1 MSRTRE
7 IVMERS
13 GYGREI
19 AVKPT
24 ELRLIDALLGMWAE
38 LPIDQIS
45 VRALVQEAHSAQ
57 AAIHYHF
64 GDMERLYVTA
74 SAAALAQA
82 EGWMADR
89 LAALAPL
96 AQVLVPPVMQAALI
110 TATIADWT
118 GEQRRLAMAARHAPG
133 PGWERSHRAFWTRL
147 AEVIGLGAHAET
159 IACYAHGEAAR
170 HLLVWNPAI
179 DRALLE
185 ETTTALVTWLTARRF
200 GEEGARAAHRALARA
215 GYREPP
221 PSSTGERAAIAGAA
235 ADLLAAQGHAGVT
248 FRAVAAQAGVTLG
261 KVVHLVGTK
270 SELLAL
276 ALHRLYERE
285 ALGGDP
291 EQFQAQRFAPQA
303 MLAIM
308 LDAVLAGSQPVLA
321 AYDEIER
328 AIYNGADHAPLR
340 GLVRAMEDP
349 SGTWALTQ
357 LLGGEAPP
365 PASLVA
371 AFSAILRGIGHRAAH
386 AATTPETLRAAA
398 EAALR
403 PFLPTP

>member
-1 MSRTRE
+1 MGKTQE
-7 IVMERS
+7 IVAVRS
-13 GYGREI
+13 DCRRET
-19 AVKPT
+19 ATKST
-24 ELRLIDALLGMWAE
+24 ELRLIDALLGMWAAM
-38 LPIDQIS
+38 PIDQIS
-45 VRALVQEAHSAQ
+45 VRALVHEARSAQ

-64 GDMERLYVTA
+64 GDMERLYAAA
-74 SAAALAQA
+74 SATALTQA
-82 EGWMADR
+82 EGWMAGR
-89 LAALAPL
+89 LAVLAPL
-96 AQVLVPPVMQAALI
+96 AQVTVTPALQAAVI
-110 TATIADWT
+110 TATIADWAAL
-118 GEQRRLAMAARHAPG
+118 QRPLAMAARHAPG
-133 PGWERSHRAFWTRL
+133 PEWERSHREFWTRL
-147 AEVIGLGAHAET
+147 AALIGLGDHADAV
-159 IACYAHGEAAR
+159 ACYAHGEGAR
-170 HLLVWNPAI
+170 HLLVWNPVI

-185 ETTTALVTWLTARRF
+185 ETTTALVAWLGARRL
-200 GEEGARAAHRALARA
+200 GDEGVRTAHRAVARA
-215 GYREPP
+215 EYREPVKP
-221 PSSTGERAAIAGAA
+221 GAGERAGLAEAA

-248 FRAVAAQAGVTLG
+248 FRAVAARAGVTLG

-270 SELLAL
+270 SQLLAL

-291 EQFQAQRFAPQA
+291 EQFQAQRFAPEE
-303 MLAIM
+303 MLTIM

-340 GLVRAMEDP
+340 GVVRSMEDP

-357 LLGGEAPP
+357 LLGGEVP

-386 AATTPETLRAAA
+386 AADPPEAQRAAA

-403 PFLPTP
+403 PFLPRT

>member
-1 MSRTRE
+1 MGKAQE
-7 IVMERS
+7 IVTEAS
-13 GYGREI
+13 IIGREI
-19 AVKPT
+19 AAKPT

-38 LPIDQIS
+38 MPIDQIS
-45 VRALVQEAHSAQ
+45 VRALVHEARSAQ

-64 GDMERLYVTA
+64 GDVERLYAAA
-74 SAAALAQA
+74 SAAALTQA
-82 EGWMADR
+82 EGWMAMR
-89 LAALAPL
+89 LTALAPL
-96 AQVLVPPVMQAALI
+96 ELVAVSPALQAAVI
-110 TATIADWT
+110 TATIADWAAH
-118 GEQRRLAMAARHAPG
+118 QRRLAMAARHAPG
-133 PGWERSHRAFWTRL
+133 PEWERSHREFWTRL
-147 AEVIGLGAHAET
+147 AALIGLADHAEA

-170 HLLVWNPAI
+170 HLLVWNRVI

-185 ETTTALVTWLTARRF
+185 ETTTALIAWLGARRF
-200 GEEGARAAHRALARA
+200 GDDGVRLAHRALARA
-215 GYREPP
+215 DYREPLQ
-221 PSSTGERAAIAGAA
+221 SGAGERADLAEAA

-270 SELLAL
+270 SQLLAL

-291 EQFQAQRFAPQA
+291 EQFQAQRFAPDE

-308 LDAVLAGSQPVLA
+308 LDAVLGGTQPVLA

-340 GLVRAMEDP
+340 GVVRAMEDP

-357 LLGGEAPP
+357 LLGGAVP

-371 AFSAILRGIGHRAAH
+371 AFSAILRGVGHRAVH
-386 AATTPETLRAAA
+386 AADPPETLRDEA

-403 PFLPTP
+403 PFLPQK

>member
-1 MSRTRE
+1 M
-7 IVMERS
+7 
-13 GYGREI
+13 
-19 AVKPT
+19 
-24 ELRLIDALLGMWAE
+24 
-38 LPIDQIS
+38 PIDQIS
-45 VRALVQEAHSAQ
+45 VRALVHEAHSAQ

-64 GDMERLYVTA
+64 GDMERLYVAA
-74 SAAALAQA
+74 SAAALTQA
-82 EGWMADR
+82 ERWMAGR

-96 AQVLVPPVMQAALI
+96 ATVRIPPAMQAALI
-110 TATIADWT
+110 NATIADWT

-133 PGWERSHRAFWTRL
+133 PGWERSHRQFWTGI

-170 HLLVWNPAI
+170 HLLVWNPVI

-185 ETTTALVTWLTARRF
+185 ETTTALVTWLAARRF
-200 GEEGARAAHRALARA
+200 GEEGARTAHRALARA

-221 PSSTGERAAIAGAA
+221 PSATGERAVIAGAA

-248 FRAVAAQAGVTLG
+248 FRAVAARAGVTLG

-291 EQFQAQRFAPQA
+291 EQFQAQRFAPHA

-357 LLGGEAPP
+357 LLGGEEAP

-371 AFSAILRGIGHRAAH
+371 AFSAILRGVGHRAAH
-386 AATTPETLRAAA
+386 AADPPETLRVAA

-403 PFLPTP
+403 PFLPRA